1 MIRLAVLLTAASL
14 GLVSI
19 ACNGCGSSNPP
30 PPPMV
35 PGAPGAPGGSSSS
48 GGIPATGET
57 IIHVEDD
64 GKSFDVGRGSPVTF
78 KLASNAGTGF
88 QWVPVGVDPNLLAQQ
103 GDRTQ
108 ELSSDTPGAP
118 KLDVYHFVAGTPGT
132 AVVEMDLKRAFGN
145 QPPGR
150 VIHVT
155 INVH

>member
-1 MIRLAVLLTAASL
+1 MIRLALVLSAMSL
-14 GLVSI
+14 L
-19 ACNGCGSSNPP
+19 ACNGCNGDGNTPPANPP
-30 PPPMV
+30 GSGGSAM
-35 PGAPGAPGGSSSS
+35 PGAPGAPG
-48 GGIPATGET
+48 ET
-57 IIHVEDD
+57 VIHVEDD
-64 GKSFDVGRGSPVTF
+64 GRTFDVNRGSPVTF

-88 QWVPVGVDPNLLAQQ
+88 QWVPVGVDPNILAQQ

-118 KLDVYHFVAGTPGT
+118 KLEVYHFLANAPGT

-155 INVH
+155 VNVH

>member
-1 MIRLAVLLTAASL
+1 MIRLALVLTATTL
-14 GLVSI
+14 F

-30 PPPMV
+30 PPPGV
-35 PGAPGAPGGSSSS
+35 PGAPGSAGG
-48 GGIPATGET
+48 PMAGET
-57 IIHVEDD
+57 IIHAEDD
-64 GKSFDVGRGSPVTF
+64 GRSFDVGRGSPVTF
-78 KLASNAGTGF
+78 KLASNSGTGF
-88 QWVPVGVDPNLLAQQ
+88 QWVPVGVDPNILAQQ

-118 KLDVYHFVAGTPGT
+118 KLDVYHFLANAPGT
-132 AVVEMDLKRAFGN
+132 AVVEMDLKRAFGS